1 MVWISLG
8 AMSISG
14 HDLRAGTAENYRAFA
29 AEARVGALRGTRHA
43 VTDDPL
49 VLTFLDKLPA
59 AKRQPNL
66 LFAAAC
72 YLLGE
77 PVDLAALRR
86 LVDGRADELGRTMLA
101 RRTQTNEPARCA
113 TQLPVLALLP
123 EPLALIEEPKN
134 RTSRP
139 QLNLRDVS

>member
-29 AEARVGALRGTRHA
+29 AEAHGRSALYAELATA
-43 VTDDPL
+43 VADDPL

-77 PVDLAALRR
+77 PADLAAVRR
-86 LVDGRADELGRTMLA
+86 LVDGRAAELGRTMLA

-113 TQLPVLALLP
+113 TQLPPDRCQADS
-123 EPLALIEEPKN
+123 
-134 RTSRP
+134 RTASPARVTGAG
-139 QLNLRDVS
+139 LSGW